1 MLKKHI
7 KLILQDSGILTEKDF
22 EKHSREAK
30 KQNENIINH
39 LIKKKIISSSL
50 FYKMAADYFNLPFTE
65 LKGKNIRQ
73 DVLFTVPE
81 TTASAHKVIAYDKD
95 ESKIKLATTE
105 PTNLEIFEFIKKK
118 TGLMPEISLTTPESI
133 RESIKKYHKNLKNE
147 FNYLEEAGGPQTE
160 EEGREGEDKLKKIT
174 DMPAVKIVDTLM
186 EHAIYQDASDV
197 HIEPEEKKVII
208 RYRIDGVLY
217 DIVTLPKK
225 THSGIVSR
233 IKILANLKID
243 EHKMPQDGRFKIYT
257 KKYKISF
264 RVSIIP
270 TFNGE
275 KIVIRLLNESA
286 QIMTLNQLGIQK
298 KELEKVK
305 RNIKKPY
312 GEILV
317 TGPTGSGKTTTLYTI
332 LNILNKPEINISTI
346 EDPIEYHIARIN
358 QSQINNK
365 VGFTFAKGLRALLR
379 QDPDVIMVGEIRD
392 KETAEIATHASM
404 TGHLILSTLHT
415 NDTVSTISRLN
426 NLGVPSF
433 LIANNINIIVAQRL
447 VRKICP
453 NCIQSYE
460 LDDEITKELD
470 SLFNMEKILKTMKR
484 EKVISSDKKNIKSL
498 RFYKGK
504 GCTQCNNTGY
514 KGRVG
519 IYEVLENTEEISNL
533 IVKKGAESEIKK
545 QGEKDGTITLI
556 EDAFI
561 KARSGITTIEEIMR
575 AAQE

>member
-7 KLILQDSGILTEKDF
+7 KLILKDSGILTEEQFK
-22 EKHSREAK
+22 KYAQEAK
-30 KQNENIINH
+30 KESKDIINY
-39 LIKKKIISSSL
+39 LIEKKVISSSL
-50 FYKMAADYFNLPFTE
+50 FYKIAADYFNLPFVD

-81 TTASAHKVIAYDKD
+81 ATATAHRIIAFDKD
-95 ESKIKLATTE
+95 EKNIHLATTE

-118 TGLMPEISLTTPESI
+118 TGLEPKIHLTTPENI
-133 RESIKKYHKNLKNE
+133 QESIKKYHKHLQNE
-147 FNYLEEAGGPQTE
+147 FTHLEEESKPKVGSQNKSGT
-160 EEGREGEDKLKKIT
+160 KLQKIAE
-174 DMPAVKIVDTLM
+174 MPAAKIVDTLL
-186 EHAIYQDASDV
+186 EHAIYQDASDI
-197 HIEPEEKKVII
+197 HIEPEEKNVII
-208 RYRIDGVLY
+208 RYRIDGVLH

-225 THSGIVSR
+225 LHDGIVAR
-233 IKILANLKID
+233 IKILSSLKID
-243 EHKMPQDGRFKIYT
+243 EHKLPQDGRFKIYT

-286 QIMTLNQLGIQK
+286 QILSLGQLGLQK
-298 KELEKVK
+298 SSLKKVK

-332 LNILNKPEINISTI
+332 LNLLNKPEVNISTI
-346 EDPIEYHIARIN
+346 EDPIEYHISRIN
-358 QSQINNK
+358 QSQVNPKID
-365 VGFTFAKGLRALLR
+365 FTFAKGLRALLR
-379 QDPDVIMVGEIRD
+379 QDPDIIMVGEIRD

-426 NLGVPSF
+426 NLGIPSF
-433 LIANNINIIVAQRL
+433 LIANNINLIIAQRL
-447 VRKICP
+447 VRKVCS

-460 LDDEITKELD
+460 LDKETIQELN
-470 SLFNMEKILKTMKR
+470 SLFNMEEVLKTMK
-484 EKVISSDKKNIKSL
+484 EQKSVSSDKKDISSL

-504 GCTQCNNTGY
+504 GCNQCNNTGY
-514 KGRVG
+514 TGRVG
-519 IYEVLENTEEISNL
+519 IYETLENTEEISNL
-533 IVKKGAESEIKK
+533 ILKKAGESEIKK
-545 QGEKDGTITLI
+545 QARKEGMITLI
-556 EDAFI
+556 EDAFM
-561 KARSGITTIEEIMR
+561 KARNGITTVEEVMR